1 MTEFAVWAPL
11 PERVRLDVD
20 GSLYPMNRSDG
31 GWWHADVDTQVD
43 ARYGF
48 VLDDDATVLPDPRSP
63 RQPDGVHERSQL
75 WQPAADGWTDDDW
88 QGRSIEG
95 RVIYELHIGTFTP
108 AGTFDSAT
116 EKLDYLVDLGVEF
129 VELMPVNAFG
139 GTHGWG
145 YDGVGWYAVHEP
157 YGGPDGLVRFVDACH
172 RRGLGVL
179 IDAVFNHL
187 GPSGN
192 YLPRFGPY
200 LSSGSNPW
208 GESINISGEDADEV
222 RRYILDCALRW
233 MRDFHA
239 DGLRLDA
246 AHALVDTTAIHILE
260 ELSGETDA
268 LAAELGRPLSLI
280 AESDLNDPRLITP
293 RDRGGYGMTAQ
304 WDDDI
309 HHAIHTAV
317 SGERQGYYAD
327 FGSLETLAQTLKYGY
342 FHAGTYSSFRHRRH
356 GRPLGT
362 ATIPATRLLAYTVTH
377 DQVGNRAV
385 GDRPSQTLSF
395 GQLAVKAALALGSPY
410 TAMLF
415 MGEEWGSS
423 SPFQFFSSH
432 PEPELAMAT
441 AEGRKREFAEHGWDA
456 DEIPDPQDP
465 ATFDRSK
472 LNWDEVDDG
481 DHRQV
486 VPSDVVLDHEAVMSS
501 REFLY
506 DREQDPPS
514 AGGLH
519 GRGQP
524 RGPRANGQPT
534 PQGDPVHVHRDEPR
548 RDRGPRL
555 HLPLARRRPHVP
567 ERRGDVARRHRSIVP
582 PGASTTTV
590 RRATTAVI
598 RVIVVKRCL
607 RSTRLMRLSKRAA
620 RSVWPWS
627 RAWSRWRRRTGR
639 NSALVRK

>member
-1 MTEFAVWAPL
+1 VPDHDFAVWAPR
-11 PERVRLDVD
+11 PARVRLDVE
-20 GSLYPMNRSDG
+20 GTLHPMTRSDD
-31 GWWHADVDTQVD
+31 GWWRTQVDVRPD

-48 VLDDDATVLPDPRSP
+48 VLDDDEKVLPDPRSS

-75 WQPAADGWTDDDW
+75 WDAAAATWSDDGWA
-88 QGRSIEG
+88 GRSVEG
-95 RVIYELHIGTFTP
+95 AVVYELHVGTFTP
-108 AGTFDSAT
+108 AGTFDSAI
-116 EKLDYLVDLGVEF
+116 EKLDYLADLGVDF

-145 YDGVGWYAVHEP
+145 YDGVLWYAVHEP
-157 YGGPDGLVRFVDACH
+157 YGGPDGLVGLVDACH
-172 RRGLGVL
+172 QRGLGVL

-208 GESINISGEDADEV
+208 GESINITDADADEV

-246 AHALVDTTAIHILE
+246 VHALVDTTAVHILE
-260 ELSGETDA
+260 ELSAETDS
-268 LAAELGRPLSLI
+268 LAARLGRPLSLI

-293 RDRGGYGMTAQ
+293 RERGGLGMTAQ

-327 FGSLETLAQTLKYGY
+327 FGSLATLATTLRHGY

-356 GRPLGT
+356 GRPLDT
-362 ATIPATRLLAYTVTH
+362 ATIPATRLLAYTLTH

-385 GDRPSQTLSF
+385 GDRPSQNLDF

-432 PEPELAMAT
+432 PEPELARAT
-441 AEGRKREFAEHGWDA
+441 AEGRKAEFAEHGWDA
-456 DEIPDPQDP
+456 DEVPDPQDP
-465 ATFDRSK
+465 DTFLRSK
-472 LNWDEVDDG
+472 LNWDEAGVGEHARLRELYRGLIALRRREPDFADPWLDHFGVDYDEEARWIMLRRG
-481 DHRQV
+481 KFTIACNLGTEAAT
-486 VPSDVVLDHEAVMSS
+486 VPVRGDVVLA
-501 REFLY
+501 
-506 DREQDPPS
+506 S
-514 AGGLH
+514 AE
-519 GRGQP
+519 
-524 RGPRANGQPT
+524 PT
-534 PQGDPVHVHRDEPR
+534 VGEVTQ
-548 RDRGPRL
+548 
-555 HLPLARRRPHVP
+555 LPGHSFA
-567 ERRGDVARRHRSIVP
+567 I
-582 PGASTTTV
+582 
-590 RRATTAVI
+590 
-598 RVIVVKRCL
+598 L
-607 RSTRLMRLSKRAA
+607 R
-620 RSVWPWS
+620 
-627 RAWSRWRRRTGR
+627 
-639 NSALVRK
+639 